1 MPNLASRTVEPELM
15 DDPALDPHE
24 HVRALRGLER
34 INALSRP
41 VDAIWP
47 ALNRFAHLKAV
58 RPLRVLDVA
67 CGAGDLLAALTR
79 RARRRGLALQ
89 LAGCD
94 ISPTA
99 LAHARG
105 RVPGC
110 ALFLHN
116 ALAHDLPTG
125 YDVICS
131 SLFLHHLTDSQ
142 AQSLLSRMGQAAG
155 LGVVINDLLR
165 DIWGWRLAWVVT
177 RLVSRSRIVHQDGP
191 QSVAAAFTL
200 DEVRGLAQRAGL
212 ANAQVVRCW
221 PFRFLLTW
229 HRSHEESA

>member
-1 MPNLASRTVEPELM
+1 M
-15 DDPALDPHE
+15 DDPTLDPRE

-47 ALNRFAHLKAV
+47 ALCRFARLKAS

-67 CGAGDLLAALTR
+67 CGAGDLLAALAR
-79 RARRRGLALQ
+79 RARRRGVALE

-99 LAHARG
+99 LAYARS
-105 RVPGC
+105 RTPTC
-110 ALFLHN
+110 ELFLHDVIG
-116 ALAHDLPTG
+116 HDLPAG

-131 SLFLHHLTDSQ
+131 SLFLHHLSDAQ
-142 AQSLLSRMGQAAG
+142 ARTLLTRMSHAAT
-155 LGVVINDLLR
+155 LGIIVNDLLR
-165 DIWGWRLAWVVT
+165 HVWGWRLAWVVT
-177 RLVSRSRIVHQDGP
+177 RLVSRSPVVHQDGP

-200 DEVRGLAQRAGL
+200 DEVRALAHSAGL
-212 ANAQVVRCW
+212 TNVQLVRCW

-229 HRSHEESA
+229 YRSHEESA